1 MVEENKKCPMCGT
14 PLEHSFRYNS
24 DYCPICLY
32 WVELIQLETEHIY
45 PKDRP
50 KYPINYQE

>member
-45 PKDRP
+45 PKYRP